1 MKRLLTR
8 TSAIL
13 MAVMVMVTAAAV
25 PGKSVKADSVSEKPY
40 LALGADLNEKERDTV
55 LSLLDVDKDD
65 LDDYKVVQITNEE
78 EHHYLD
84 SYLDRSVIGS
94 RALSSVLVEREDSGE
109 GIEVKT
115 HNITYCTKGMYV
127 NALTTAG
134 ITDASVVVAGPFDI
148 TGTAALVGA
157 MKAYEEMTGTDI
169 SAEQEDAATNEL
181 VITGRLA
188 EDMEDSEKAEEFL
201 AGIKE
206 DVLSEDVQDT
216 QDILDI
222 IDEKSQEMDV
232 ELTEDQKQQIADLME
247 KINGLDLNI
256 NDVKKQASEIYD
268 RLSEIDVDGQ
278 GIFEKISTALRSFFG
293 AIREL
298 VK

>member
-1 MKRLLTR
+1 
-8 TSAIL
+8 
-13 MAVMVMVTAAAV
+13 MAVIVAMTAAAV
-25 PGKSVKADSVSEKPY
+25 PGKTVKADSVSEKPY
-40 LALGADLNEKERDTV
+40 LALGADLNDKEKDTV
-55 LSLLDVDKDD
+55 LSLLDVDADD
-65 LDDYKVVQITNEE
+65 LDDYKVVQITNED

-109 GIEVKT
+109 GIHVET

-134 ITDASVVVAGPFDI
+134 ITDANVVVAGPFDI

-169 SAEQEDAATNEL
+169 SDEQEDAATNEL

>member
-65 LDDYKVVQITNEE
+65 LNDYKVVQITNEE